1 MRARHDYIIYFYIFL
16 YLRAREIYVNIGGMK
31 KENAKRDFV
40 QIEKEMLEFWE
51 KNACFDKLV
60 EKNKNGE
67 RFRFLDGPITANN
80 PMGIHHAWGRTM
92 KDMYIRYNAMLG
104 KSCQYQNGFDSQ
116 GLWVEVETEKDL
128 GIEVKSDIVRYGID
142 KFTEKCMERVKKF
155 AGIITEQSKR
165 LGQWMDWD
173 HSYFTNTD
181 LNITSIWHFLKVC
194 AERGWI
200 KRSHRPMPWCPRCG
214 TSLSDHEMS
223 GSYSETEHL
232 SIFAKLPI
240 KGTTDKIVLWTTTP
254 WTLTANAA
262 LAVNPEIDYVRVKVK
277 SDDCALI
284 VGKNALGKLKGDIV
298 EVGEPFKGAE
308 LVGKEY
314 ETCFPEFEVQGF
326 AHKIYP
332 WEDVDATEGTGVVH
346 IAPGCGAEDF
356 ELGKRHSIPAI
367 CPIDDEGVITD
378 GFGIFTGQ
386 KTTELVEDVVKALEK
401 QGKLYKTEMYK
412 HSYPHCWRCKTPV
425 VFKLVDEWNID
436 TSEIRPLMI
445 EAAKTVKWEPEY
457 AGKRML
463 DWLNNMGDWNIS
475 RKRFYG
481 LPLPFYVC
489 KKCGHVTVI
498 GSKEELLE
506 RSEHHSLEGVPHL
519 HKPYIDTIKIH
530 CEKCGELTERIP
542 EVGDCWLDAGITP
555 FSTKKYFE
563 DREYFNNN
571 FPSDLVIEMKEQ
583 IRLWFYSLL
592 FMSVTLTGKAPYKQ
606 VVAHSSVI
614 KEDGGKFSKT
624 GYMIRFDEAAEK
636 MGADTVRYL
645 FMSNPIA
652 SDVRFGYSLADEAR
666 RKLLGFWNIYVFFNL
681 YASIDDPD
689 IASYKIDYKSL
700 KHSDKWLLQRT
711 NEFIRFAKGA
721 MNEFRHPALVKE
733 FEVFVDDV
741 SNWYIRIN
749 RKRFWKST
757 DRADQMNAYASLYFA
772 IKSTLGI
779 MAPITPFLTDYIYQN
794 TVREI
799 EPGAPESVHLS
810 DYPVPMDIPEDKKVL
825 DETEVARRIITLA
838 QRMRNEAQIKVK
850 QPLRNLYVTA
860 PEAVVKSA
868 APLTDVIKDELN
880 IKELTFTSD
889 ESLYNDVY
897 FTVNFRVAGAKLKGE
912 AQRLKGII
920 DALDTEGHLAVS
932 RMLENGSFDV
942 GDFKGLGADML
953 DRHFRPKD
961 NFIVSADGDITLALD
976 VSMDSDLAKEGFVR
990 ELIRLI
996 QVMRKDAGFAV
1007 EQRICAYIHS
1017 ADEFAAEAIGEYRD
1031 RIASDILASR
1041 MGEVDEPEAEAKL
1054 SIQGSEVEVKL
1065 SPNDR

>member
-1 MRARHDYIIYFYIFL
+1 
-16 YLRAREIYVNIGGMK
+16 MK
-31 KENAKRDFV
+31 KENSKPDFIA
-40 QIEKEMLEFWE
+40 IEKSMLKFWE
-51 KNACFDKLV
+51 DNRCFDKLV

-92 KDMYIRYNAMLG
+92 KDMYIKYNAMLG

-128 GIEVKSDIVRYGID
+128 GIQVKSDIVKYGVD
-142 KFTEKCMERVKKF
+142 KFTTQCMDRVKKF

-194 AERGWI
+194 NERGWLV
-200 KRSHRPMPWCPRCG
+200 RSHRPMPWCPRCG

-223 GSYSETEHL
+223 GSYSDMEHL

-240 KGTTDKIVLWTTTP
+240 VGTDDKIILWTTTP
-254 WTLTANAA
+254 WTLTSNCA
-262 LAVNPEIDYVRVKVK
+262 LAVNPEIEYVRVKVK
-277 SDDCALI
+277 SDSSPLI

-298 EVGEPFKGAE
+298 EVSEPFKGAE

-314 ETCFPEFEVQGF
+314 RTCFEDFECQKF
-326 AHKIYP
+326 THKIVP

-356 ELGKRHSIPAI
+356 ELGKKLGIPAI
-367 CPIDDEGVITD
+367 CPIDDEGIITE
-378 GFGIFTGQ
+378 GFGEFTGV
-386 KTTELVEDVVKALEK
+386 KTTDVVDAVVSSLEK
-401 QGKLYKTEMYK
+401 QGKLYKTEMYT
-412 HSYPHCWRCKTPV
+412 HSYPKCWRCKTPV
-425 VFKLVDEWNID
+425 VFKLVDEWNIRTD
-436 TSEIRPLMI
+436 EIKPLMI
-445 EAAKTVKWEPEY
+445 EAAKTVKWEPEF

-498 GSKEELLE
+498 GSKEELIA
-506 RSEHHSLEGVPHL
+506 RSEHGNIDEVPHL
-519 HKPYIDTIKIH
+519 HKPYIDNIKIH
-530 CEKCGELTERIP
+530 CENCGELVERIP

-563 DREYFNNN
+563 DKEYFENN

-624 GYMIRFDEAAEK
+624 GYMIRFDDAAEE
-636 MGADTVRYL
+636 MGADAIRYL
-645 FMSNPIA
+645 FMGNPIA
-652 SDVRFGYSLADEAR
+652 SDVRFGYNLADEAR
-666 RKLLGFWNIYVFFNL
+666 RKIIGFWNIYVFFNL
-681 YASIDDPD
+681 YAAIDNPD
-689 IASYKIDYKSL
+689 IASHKIVYENL
-700 KHSDKWLLQRT
+700 NYSDKWLLTRT
-711 NEFIRFAKGA
+711 NEFIKFARNA
-721 MNEFRHPALVKE
+721 MDTFRHASLVKE

-757 DRADQMNAYASLYFA
+757 DKEDQMNAYACLYNA
-772 IKSTLGI
+772 IKAIIGV
-779 MAPITPFLTDYIYQN
+779 MAPITPFLTDYVYQN

-799 EPGAPESVHLS
+799 EKDAPVSVHLTA
-810 DYPVPMDIPEDKKVL
+810 YPEVMDIPEDKAVL
-825 DETEVARRIITLA
+825 ESTRIAREIIATA

-850 QPLRNLYVTA
+850 QPLSKMYVTA
-860 PEAVVKSA
+860 PEGEYEAVK
-868 APLTDVIKDELN
+868 PLIGVIKEELN
-880 IKELTFTSD
+880 VKDVEFTSD
-889 ESLYNDVY
+889 TSVYNEVY
-897 FTVNFRVAGAKLKGE
+897 FTVNFRVAGAALKGE
-912 AQRLKGII
+912 AQKLKALVDGLDALGHAALAKQVASDSVDIGAFSGLKGNLF
-920 DALDTEGHLAVS
+920 DAHDRPRKNFVVTTENSRTLALDTE
-932 RMLENGSFDV
+932 
-942 GDFKGLGADML
+942 L
-953 DRHFRPKD
+953 DD
-961 NFIVSADGDITLALD
+961 ELIA
-976 VSMDSDLAKEGFVR
+976 EGIVR
-990 ELIRLI
+990 ELIRQI

-1007 EQRICAYIHS
+1007 EQRIYAEIIPDDDVAGAAIAKY
-1017 ADEFAAEAIGEYRD
+1017 ADKIKA
-1031 RIASDILASR
+1031 DILAKELSAI
-1041 MGEVDEPEAEAKL
+1041 EAPEAEAEFNVQSHNIKVRI
-1054 SIQGSEVEVKL
+1054 SRK
-1065 SPNDR
+1065 

>member
-1 MRARHDYIIYFYIFL
+1 
-16 YLRAREIYVNIGGMK
+16 MK
-31 KENAKRDFV
+31 KENSKPDFIA
-40 QIEKEMLEFWE
+40 IEKSMLKFWE
-51 KNACFDKLV
+51 DNRCFDKLV

-92 KDMYIRYNAMLG
+92 KDMYIKYNAMLG

-128 GIEVKSDIVRYGID
+128 GIQVKSDIVKYGVD
-142 KFTEKCMERVKKF
+142 KFTTQCMDRVKKF

-194 AERGWI
+194 NERGWLV
-200 KRSHRPMPWCPRCG
+200 RSHRPMPWCPRCG

-223 GSYSETEHL
+223 GSYSDMEHL

-240 KGTTDKIVLWTTTP
+240 VGTDDKIILWTTTP
-254 WTLTANAA
+254 WTLTSNCA
-262 LAVNPEIDYVRVKVK
+262 LAVNPEIEYVRVKVK
-277 SDDCALI
+277 SDSSPLI

-298 EVGEPFKGAE
+298 EVSEPFKGAE

-314 ETCFPEFEVQGF
+314 RTCFEDFECQKF
-326 AHKIYP
+326 THKIVP

-356 ELGKRHSIPAI
+356 ELGKKLGIPAI
-367 CPIDDEGVITD
+367 CPIDDEGIITE
-378 GFGIFTGQ
+378 GFGEFSGVMTS
-386 KTTELVEDVVKALEK
+386 DVVEAVVSSLEK
-401 QGKLYKTEMYK
+401 QGKLYKTEMYT
-412 HSYPHCWRCKTPV
+412 HSYPKCWRCKTPV
-425 VFKLVDEWNID
+425 VFKLVDEWNIRTD
-436 TSEIRPLMI
+436 EIKPLMI
-445 EAAKTVKWEPEY
+445 EAAKTVKWEPEF

-498 GSKEELLE
+498 GSKEELIA
-506 RSEHHSLEGVPHL
+506 RSEHGNIDGVPHL
-519 HKPYIDTIKIH
+519 HKPYIDNIKIH
-530 CEKCGELTERIP
+530 CENCGELVERIP

-563 DREYFNNN
+563 DKEYFENN

-624 GYMIRFDEAAEK
+624 GYMIRFDDAAEE
-636 MGADTVRYL
+636 MGADAIRYL
-645 FMSNPIA
+645 FMGNPIA
-652 SDVRFGYSLADEAR
+652 SDVRFGYNLADEAR
-666 RKLLGFWNIYVFFNL
+666 RKIIGFWNIYVFFNL
-681 YASIDDPD
+681 YAAIDNPD
-689 IASYKIDYKSL
+689 IASHKIVYENL
-700 KHSDKWLLQRT
+700 NYSDKWLLTRT
-711 NEFIRFAKGA
+711 NEFIKFARNA
-721 MNEFRHPALVKE
+721 MDTFRHASLVKE

-757 DRADQMNAYASLYFA
+757 DKEDQMNAYACLYNA
-772 IKSTLGI
+772 IKAIIGV
-779 MAPITPFLTDYIYQN
+779 MAPITPFLTDYVYQN

-799 EPGAPESVHLS
+799 EKDAPVSVHLTA
-810 DYPVPMDIPEDKKVL
+810 YPEVMDIPEDKAVL
-825 DETEVARRIITLA
+825 ESTRIAREIIATA

-850 QPLRNLYVTA
+850 QPLSKMYVTA
-860 PEAVVKSA
+860 PEGEYEAVK
-868 APLTDVIKDELN
+868 PLIGVIKEELN
-880 IKELTFTSD
+880 VKDVEFTSD
-889 ESLYNDVY
+889 TSVYNEVY
-897 FTVNFRVAGAKLKGE
+897 FTVNFRVAGAALKGE
-912 AQRLKGII
+912 AQKLKALVDGLDALGHAALAKQVASDSVDIGAFSGLKGNLF
-920 DALDTEGHLAVS
+920 DAHDRPRKNFVVTTENSRTLALDTE
-932 RMLENGSFDV
+932 
-942 GDFKGLGADML
+942 L
-953 DRHFRPKD
+953 DD
-961 NFIVSADGDITLALD
+961 ELIA
-976 VSMDSDLAKEGFVR
+976 EGIVR
-990 ELIRLI
+990 ELIRQI

-1007 EQRICAYIHS
+1007 EQRIYAEIIPDDDVAGAAIAKY
-1017 ADEFAAEAIGEYRD
+1017 ADKIKA
-1031 RIASDILASR
+1031 DILAKELSAI
-1041 MGEVDEPEAEAKL
+1041 EAPEAEAEFNVQSHNIKVRI
-1054 SIQGSEVEVKL
+1054 SRK
-1065 SPNDR
+1065 

>member
-1 MRARHDYIIYFYIFL
+1 
-16 YLRAREIYVNIGGMK
+16 MK
-31 KENAKRDFV
+31 KENSKPDFIA
-40 QIEKEMLEFWE
+40 IEKSMLKFWE
-51 KNACFDKLV
+51 DNRCFDKLV

-92 KDMYIRYNAMLG
+92 KDMYIKYNAMLG

-128 GIEVKSDIVRYGID
+128 GIQVKSDIVKYGVD
-142 KFTEKCMERVKKF
+142 KFTTQCMDRVKKF

-194 AERGWI
+194 NERGWLV
-200 KRSHRPMPWCPRCG
+200 RSHRPMPWCPRCG

-223 GSYSETEHL
+223 GSYSDMEHL

-240 KGTTDKIVLWTTTP
+240 VGTDDKIILWTTTP
-254 WTLTANAA
+254 WTLTSNCA
-262 LAVNPEIDYVRVKVK
+262 LAVNPEIEYVRVKVK
-277 SDDCALI
+277 SDSSPLI

-298 EVGEPFKGAE
+298 EVSEPFKGAE

-314 ETCFPEFEVQGF
+314 RTCFEDFECQKF
-326 AHKIYP
+326 THKIVP

-356 ELGKRHSIPAI
+356 ELGKKLGIPAI
-367 CPIDDEGVITD
+367 CPIDDEGIITE
-378 GFGIFTGQ
+378 GFGEFTGV
-386 KTTELVEDVVKALEK
+386 KTTDVVDAVVSSLEK
-401 QGKLYKTEMYK
+401 QGKLYKTEMYT
-412 HSYPHCWRCKTPV
+412 HSYPKCWRCKTPV
-425 VFKLVDEWNID
+425 VFKLVDEWNIRTD
-436 TSEIRPLMI
+436 EIKPLMI
-445 EAAKTVKWEPEY
+445 EAAKTVKWEPEF

-498 GSKEELLE
+498 GSKEELIA
-506 RSEHHSLEGVPHL
+506 RSEHGNIDGVPHL
-519 HKPYIDTIKIH
+519 HKPYIDNIKIH
-530 CEKCGELTERIP
+530 CENCGELVERIP

-563 DREYFNNN
+563 DKEYFENN

-624 GYMIRFDEAAEK
+624 GYMIRFDDAAEE
-636 MGADTVRYL
+636 MGADAIRYL
-645 FMSNPIA
+645 FMGNPIA
-652 SDVRFGYSLADEAR
+652 SDVRFGYNLADEAR
-666 RKLLGFWNIYVFFNL
+666 RKIIGFWNIYVFFNL
-681 YASIDDPD
+681 YAAIDNPD
-689 IASYKIDYKSL
+689 IASHKLVYEKLNY
-700 KHSDKWLLQRT
+700 SDKWLLTRT
-711 NEFIRFAKGA
+711 NEFIKFARNA
-721 MNEFRHPALVKE
+721 MDTFRHASLVKE

-757 DRADQMNAYASLYFA
+757 DKEDQMNAYACLYNA
-772 IKSTLGI
+772 IKAIIGV
-779 MAPITPFLTDYIYQN
+779 MAPITPFLTDYVYQN

-799 EPGAPESVHLS
+799 EKDAPVSVHLTA
-810 DYPVPMDIPEDKKVL
+810 YPEVMDIPEDKAVL
-825 DETEVARRIITLA
+825 ESTRIAREIIATA

-850 QPLRNLYVTA
+850 QPLSKMYVTA
-860 PEAVVKSA
+860 PEGEYEAVK
-868 APLTDVIKDELN
+868 PLIGVIKEELN
-880 IKELTFTSD
+880 VKDVEFTSD
-889 ESLYNDVY
+889 TSVYNEVY
-897 FTVNFRVAGAKLKGE
+897 FTVNFRVAGAALKGE
-912 AQRLKGII
+912 AQKLKALVDGLDALGHAALAKQVASDSVDIGAFSGLKGNLF
-920 DALDTEGHLAVS
+920 DAHDRPRKNFVVTTENSRTLALDTE
-932 RMLENGSFDV
+932 
-942 GDFKGLGADML
+942 L
-953 DRHFRPKD
+953 DD
-961 NFIVSADGDITLALD
+961 ELIA
-976 VSMDSDLAKEGFVR
+976 EGIVR
-990 ELIRLI
+990 ELIRQI

-1007 EQRICAYIHS
+1007 EQRIYAEIIPDDDVAGAAIAKY
-1017 ADEFAAEAIGEYRD
+1017 ADKIKA
-1031 RIASDILASR
+1031 DILAKELSAI
-1041 MGEVDEPEAEAKL
+1041 EAPEAEAEFNVQSHNIKVRI
-1054 SIQGSEVEVKL
+1054 SRK
-1065 SPNDR
+1065 

>member
-1 MRARHDYIIYFYIFL
+1 
-16 YLRAREIYVNIGGMK
+16 MK
-31 KENAKRDFV
+31 KENSKPDFIA
-40 QIEKEMLEFWE
+40 IEKSMLKFWE
-51 KNACFDKLV
+51 DNRCFDKLV

-92 KDMYIRYNAMLG
+92 KDMYIKYNAMLG

-128 GIEVKSDIVRYGID
+128 GIQVKSDIVKYGVD
-142 KFTEKCMERVKKF
+142 KFTTQCMDRVKKF

-194 AERGWI
+194 NERGWLV
-200 KRSHRPMPWCPRCG
+200 RSHRPMPWCPRCG

-223 GSYSETEHL
+223 GSYSDMEHL

-240 KGTTDKIVLWTTTP
+240 VGTDDKIILWTTTP
-254 WTLTANAA
+254 WTLTSNCA
-262 LAVNPEIDYVRVKVK
+262 LAVNPEIEYVRVKVK
-277 SDDCALI
+277 SDSSPLI

-298 EVGEPFKGAE
+298 EVSEPFKGAE

-314 ETCFPEFEVQGF
+314 RTCFEDFECQKF
-326 AHKIYP
+326 THKIVP

-356 ELGKRHSIPAI
+356 ELGKKLGIPAI
-367 CPIDDEGVITD
+367 CPIDDEGIITE
-378 GFGIFTGQ
+378 GFGEFTGV
-386 KTTELVEDVVKALEK
+386 KTTDVVDAVVSSLEK
-401 QGKLYKTEMYK
+401 QGKLYKTEMYT
-412 HSYPHCWRCKTPV
+412 HSYPKCWRCKTPV
-425 VFKLVDEWNID
+425 VFKLVDEWNIRTD
-436 TSEIRPLMI
+436 EIKPLMI
-445 EAAKTVKWEPEY
+445 EAAKTVKWEPEF

-498 GSKEELLE
+498 GSKEELIA
-506 RSEHHSLEGVPHL
+506 RSEHGNIDGVPHL
-519 HKPYIDTIKIH
+519 HKPYIDNIKIH
-530 CEKCGELTERIP
+530 CENCGELVERIP

-563 DREYFNNN
+563 DKEYFENN

-624 GYMIRFDEAAEK
+624 GYMIRFDDAAEQ
-636 MGADTVRYL
+636 MGADAIRYL
-645 FMSNPIA
+645 FMGNPIA
-652 SDVRFGYSLADEAR
+652 SDVRFGYNLADEAR
-666 RKLLGFWNIYVFFNL
+666 RKIIGFWNIYVFFNL
-681 YASIDDPD
+681 YAAIDNPD
-689 IASYKIDYKSL
+689 IASHKIVYENL
-700 KHSDKWLLQRT
+700 NYSDKWLLTRT
-711 NEFIRFAKGA
+711 NEFIKFARNA
-721 MNEFRHPALVKE
+721 MDTFRHASLVKE

-757 DRADQMNAYASLYFA
+757 DKEDQMNAYACLYNA
-772 IKSTLGI
+772 IKAIIGV
-779 MAPITPFLTDYIYQN
+779 MAPITPFLTDYVYQN

-799 EPGAPESVHLS
+799 EKDAPVSVHLTA
-810 DYPVPMDIPEDKKVL
+810 YPEVMDIPEDKAVL
-825 DETEVARRIITLA
+825 ESTRIAREIIATA

-850 QPLRNLYVTA
+850 QPLSKMYVTA
-860 PEAVVKSA
+860 QEGEYEAVK
-868 APLTDVIKDELN
+868 PLIGVIKEELN
-880 IKELTFTSD
+880 VKDVEFTSD
-889 ESLYNDVY
+889 TSVYNEVY
-897 FTVNFRVAGAKLKGE
+897 FTVNFRVAGAALKGE
-912 AQRLKGII
+912 AQKLKALVDGLDALGHAALAKQVASDSVDIGAFSGLKGNLF
-920 DALDTEGHLAVS
+920 DAHDRPRKNFVVTTENSRTLALDTE
-932 RMLENGSFDV
+932 
-942 GDFKGLGADML
+942 L
-953 DRHFRPKD
+953 DD
-961 NFIVSADGDITLALD
+961 ELIA
-976 VSMDSDLAKEGFVR
+976 EGIVR
-990 ELIRLI
+990 ELIRQI

-1007 EQRICAYIHS
+1007 EQRIYAEIIPDDDVAGAAIAKY
-1017 ADEFAAEAIGEYRD
+1017 ADKIKA
-1031 RIASDILASR
+1031 DILAKELSAI
-1041 MGEVDEPEAEAKL
+1041 EAPEAEAEFNVQSHNIKVRI
-1054 SIQGSEVEVKL
+1054 SRK
-1065 SPNDR
+1065 